1 DFWKHPQISTFHP
14 QNETSA
20 AYSPIN
26 REVDV
31 VSVLFNV
38 GVLMPRMNFNAETFL
53 TVLSLQRML
62 E

>member
-14 QNETSA
+14 QNETST

-31 VSVLFNV
+31 ISLLVNV
-38 GVLMPRMNFNAETFL
+38 GVLMPFMNFNAETFQA
-53 TVLSLQRML
+53 VLSLQRMR